1 MKLDRLPYDA
11 GALADFY
18 EDGLAALGALC
29 ARSWHDRLEVVA
41 EGRGATLWNRDGVL
55 FSGELQF
62 VASDASGPRSA
73 AGEVFPGCPLT
84 FALAEALRPAPL
96 VLERA
101 VLAGEAA
108 ARVPE
113 PAVLERLWRN
123 QFPDTGRWRLTA
135 PFAHAHH
142 FSLVAL
148 ARCEIQ
154 AIDQH
159 WTLQRV
165 AIGLPGGSPDAE
177 LARDLG
183 FVRLNQA
190 PGSHIEWPATE
201 LGRWSEPLAAAFRQD
216 LTGEIERLR
225 LRQEAHLRRELDRVD
240 DYFGNYTRELAE
252 RGRRAGAKLKTEER
266 LAAARAEHTR
276 HRADQVARHE
286 IVVHPH
292 LDALL
297 LVAEPAWRSTVEV
310 VRGQERQS
318 VPALYVPRS
327 RRWEPFEGAA

>member
-1 MKLDRLPYDA
+1 MQLDRLPYDP

-18 EDGLAALGALC
+18 EEGLAGLGALC

-41 EGRGATLWNRDGVL
+41 EGRGAALWNRDGAM

-62 VASDASGPRSA
+62 VPANASGPRSA

-101 VLAGEAA
+101 VLAGETA
-108 ARVPE
+108 ARLPE
-113 PAVLERLWRN
+113 PNVLERLWRN

-135 PFAHAHH
+135 PLARAHH

-165 AIGLPGGSPDAE
+165 ALGLPGGAPDAE

-183 FVRLNQA
+183 FSRLDPSTGANI
-190 PGSHIEWPATE
+190 GWPAPD
-201 LGRWSEPLAAAFRQD
+201 LQRWSGLLAEACRHD
-216 LTGEIERLR
+216 LAEEIERLR

-240 DYFGNYTRELAE
+240 EYFDNYTRELE
-252 RGRRAGAKLKTEER
+252 TRSRRAGAKLKAEER
-266 LAAARAEHTR
+266 LAAARAEHAR
-276 HRADQVARHE
+276 HRADQVSRHE

-292 LDALL
+292 VDALL
-297 LVAEPAWRSTVEV
+297 LVAEPAWRTTVEV

-318 VPALYVPRS
+318 AAALYIPRT
-327 RRWEPFEGAA
+327 RRWELLGA